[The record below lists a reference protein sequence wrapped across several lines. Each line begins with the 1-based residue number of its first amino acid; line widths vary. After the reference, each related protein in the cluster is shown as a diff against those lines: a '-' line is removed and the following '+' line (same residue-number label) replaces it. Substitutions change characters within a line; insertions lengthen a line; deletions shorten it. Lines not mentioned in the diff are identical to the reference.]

1 MKQNKMVNTPGAVD
15 ADVVYFKL
23 KAEMEKRFAELQT
36 EITDKL
42 EVIRLENNTKLEK
55 FQDSLSAISKTLTLL
70 SLQKDRLDDLDAS
83 RDTFRDSLDT
93 SFKQLRDIKRKLEK
107 VDRDILDLNGK
118 LFSERDKEDLKTM
131 IKNFR
136 KNNATK
142 LFVLR
147 QFIQSA
153 LLYITPF
160 LLGGI
165 VYLLFELIKKLH

>member
-1 MKQNKMVNTPGAVD
+1 MKHINKTTETVD
-15 ADVVYFKL
+15 ANVVYFRL

-55 FQDSLSAISKTLTLL
+55 FQDSLQVISNTLSLL
-70 SLQKDRLDDLDAS
+70 SLQKDRLDDLDSS
-83 RDTFRDSLDT
+83 RDAFKDSLDT
-93 SFKQLRDIKRKLEK
+93 SFKQLRGIKRDLEK
-107 VDRDILDLNGK
+107 VDRDILDLNSK
-118 LFSERDKEDLKTM
+118 LFSEKDKEDLK
-131 IKNFR
+131 IILKNFR

-142 LFVLR
+142 LFVFR

-165 VYLLFELIKKLH
+165 VYLLIELIKRLH